1 MIGWMNGPEQVI
13 LLLIRHTRVLSAS
26 KSLQSTESYRHFF
39 HRELQDLLYSFV
51 TSNSSDSVLSAI
63 LADSNVT
70 SEDVTRL
77 RQQLTP
83 LFPANYR

>member
-1 MIGWMNGPEQVI
+1 MTPSYH
-13 LLLIRHTRVLSAS
+13 LI
-26 KSLQSTESYRHFF
+26 QSTECLCHFL

-51 TSNSSDSVLSAI
+51 TSNSSDGILSTI

-77 RQQLTP
+77 RQQLSP

>member
-1 MIGWMNGPEQVI
+1 MPACSSS
-13 LLLIRHTRVLSAS
+13 LL
-26 KSLQSTESYRHFF
+26 STERNYVIF
-39 HRELQDLLYSFV
+39 HRELHDLLYSFV
-51 TSNSSDSVLSAI
+51 SSNSSDNILSTI
-63 LADSNVT
+63 LAGSNVT